1 MPRFSLWDEI
11 SNCQEGRKVKGN
23 DYGLGMQFL
32 GTRKECV
39 LAMGKLNFYRNLKD
53 EY

>member
-1 MPRFSLWDEI
+1 MTMVRHAVS
-11 SNCQEGRKVKGN
+11 
-23 DYGLGMQFL
+23 
-32 GTRKECV
+32 TRKECV